1 MDKHV
6 VLASRA
12 DVNSA
17 VFNQAK
23 DSIIAGLDKN
33 ENGLV
38 CLKADESLEELNTI
52 NLSFPDLDESIEID
66 KYRLFSI
73 ERFKNNFIMFAA
85 YYSD

>member
-1 MDKHV
+1 M
-6 VLASRA
+6 
-12 DVNSA
+12 NSA